1 MGLMAVEVLMN
12 KEISKKGEDGE
23 EKEFSCYPLKKSE

>member
-12 KEISKKGEDGE
+12 KEISEEGENGE
-23 EKEFSCYPLKKSE
+23 EKEFSCYSLKKSK